1 MNIVATVFD
10 AFGTLVQIPRP
21 THPYRQLLREG
32 KRQGR
37 QAREDD
43 IRTIMTRPMGLAETA
58 DYLGIRIAP
67 SKLRE
72 LEGCLKRE
80 VASICLFP
88 DALEAIEMLRT
99 AGVYLGVCS
108 NLALPYGP
116 SIERLFPQL
125 DAYSFSYQVGAMKPN
140 PLIYEHA
147 CRSLGILA
155 GSALD
160 TEGRVVMIGDS
171 IRCDRDGPAQ
181 LGISGVFLSRGRA
194 GGVSNLVEFARSILG
209 SE

>member
-1 MNIVATVFD
+1 MKIAATVFD
-10 AFGTLVQIPRP
+10 AFGTLVEIRRP

-37 QAREDD
+37 QAREND
-43 IRTIMTRPMGLAETA
+43 IRTIMTRPMGLAEAA
-58 DYLGIRIAP
+58 DYLGIRVAP
-67 SKLRE
+67 SRLRE
-72 LEGCLKRE
+72 LEGCLERE
-80 VASICLFP
+80 VESICRFP
-88 DALEAIEMLRT
+88 EALEAIEMLRT
-99 AGVYLGVCS
+99 AGVSLGVCS

-116 SIERLFPQL
+116 PIERLFPQL

-147 CRSLGILA
+147 CRSLGIAASSGL
-155 GSALD
+155 
-160 TEGRVVMIGDS
+160 EGRVVMIGDS

-194 GGVSNLVEFARSILG
+194 GGVSNLVGFARSILG
-209 SE
+209 YE